1 MEELLKLIDKN
12 GLIVAFLLIGLLTWI
27 TDVFSKKVLAS
38 RIPGSAI
45 AIFLA
50 LVFGYLGGLLGDGEK
65 GLADL
70 KLFQGLS
77 LLGGS
82 MFRDFAIV
90 ATASGASF
98 FLIRKSGWIGMIS
111 LVFGIGVFFLGGVAL
126 AWLMGYRDAV
136 SLCTI
141 GAGACTYIVGPVTG
155 GAIGASSEVI
165 ALSIGSG
172 VVKTIAVTIFTPILA
187 KKIGLDSPGAAMAFG
202 GIMGTSSGV
211 AAGLAATDPKLV
223 PYGAVTATFYTG
235 LGCLLCPSLFYLILN
250 WLLS

>member
-1 MEELLKLIDKN
+1 MDELIKVIDKN
-12 GLIVAFLLIGLLTWI
+12 GLIVAFLLVGLLTWL
-27 TDVFSKKVLAS
+27 TDIFSKRVLNS

-45 AIFLA
+45 AIFMA
-50 LVFGYLGGLLGDGEK
+50 LFFGYLGGVLANGEK

-90 ATASGASF
+90 ATALGASYI
-98 FLIRKSGWIGMIS
+98 LIKRSGLLGLVS
-111 LVFGIGVFFLGGVAL
+111 LVLGIAVFFVSGVVL
-126 AWLMGYRDAV
+126 AWILGYRDAV

-155 GAIGASSEVI
+155 GALGASSEVI
-165 ALSIGSG
+165 ALSIGTG
-172 VVKTIAVTIFTPILA
+172 VIKTIAVTILTPMFA
-187 KKIGLDSPGAAMAFG
+187 KKTGLDNPGAAMAFG

-235 LGCLLCPSLFYLILN
+235 LGCLLSPSLFYLLLN
-250 WLLS
+250 AWLG